1 MSKKKSLGHNPL
13 AYSTR
18 RHASFDF
25 IAPSDS
31 SEESAEKSKSV
42 APSHKPE
49 EKPKKAAPS
58 NQSVNKVTAS
68 YYLEEPLVNKVK
80 AMANENNTTYSA
92 IVSDIL
98 KDQLDV
104 S

>member
-25 IAPSDS
+25 IAPSGSD
-31 SEESAEKSKSV
+31 EESTEKSRSV
-42 APSHKPE
+42 PS
-49 EKPKKAAPS
+49 S
-58 NQSVNKVTAS
+58 DNSINKVTAS
-68 YYLEEPLVNKVK
+68 YYLEEPIVNKVK
-80 AMANENNTTYSA
+80 DLADKNNTSYSA

-98 KDQLDV
+98 KDQLGDL
-104 S
+104 